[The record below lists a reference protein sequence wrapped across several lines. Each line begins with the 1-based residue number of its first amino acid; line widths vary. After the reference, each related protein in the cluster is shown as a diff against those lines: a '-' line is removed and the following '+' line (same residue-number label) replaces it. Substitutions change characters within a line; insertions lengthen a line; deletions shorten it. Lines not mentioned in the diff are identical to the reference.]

1 MKSSAVLKEND
12 IWVLAVP
19 PLLAPKFADLFSKE
33 EFCRD
38 RATD

>member
-1 MKSSAVLKEND
+1 MQEIFALTSDDKNQPAEL
-12 IWVLAVP
+12 
-19 PLLAPKFADLFSKE
+19 PLLYSKE